1 MTLKKGEKS
10 LEVQKLQHLLLA
22 LGERLPRFGAD
33 GALGEE
39 TLAAVEHALRGITG
53 AGIAADDFVSA
64 DEIEAL
70 QELFER
76 RQESNIA
83 FPSAFLACVSDH
95 ALPKPNLCKP
105 RSWAQVDSIVL
116 HQTACVL
123 GEEPR
128 RWYDIPIHVGITRAG
143 LVLWLN
149 KFDINLPHANG
160 FNSRSV
166 GIEIDG
172 AFAGVEGDKKTFW
185 AGGGY
190 KEPMSIT
197 PAQIDSARQAVRWIV
212 DICKANGA
220 QIKHVFAHRQS
231 SSQRVSDPGSKV
243 WQEVALWA
251 EKTLGLTAGGE
262 EGYCIGGGKAIPKEW
277 DSRRL
282 ASY

>member
-1 MTLKKGEKS
+1 MTLKRGEKS

-22 LGERLPRFGAD
+22 IGERLPRFGAD
-33 GALGEE
+33 GALGQE

-53 AGIAADDFVSA
+53 AGIAA
-64 DEIEAL
+64 
-70 QELFER
+70 ELFER
-76 RQESNIA
+76 RQESNVT

-105 RSWAQVDSIVL
+105 RPWAQVDSIVL

-160 FNSRSV
+160 FNSRSI

-172 AFAGVEGDKKTFW
+172 AFAGVEGNKKTFW

-197 PAQIDSARQAVRWIV
+197 PAQIDSARQAVKFIV

-220 QIKHVFAHRQS
+220 QIKYIFAHRQS

-243 WQEVALWA
+243 WQEIALWA
-251 EKTLGLTAGGE
+251 EKTLGLSAGGE

-277 DSRRL
+277 DSRSS
-282 ASY
+282 ANY